1 MKRIVLIICA
11 ILFCLQIGAQVN
23 SEGQSKPQEPVVTL
37 KEGHKDIVVFPN
49 PSTGKV
55 FLSISGF
62 RGERVDV
69 RVMNVIGNVVLR
81 ENSYE
86 TEDKT
91 TKMLDL
97 SKFNSGLY
105 YIKLEAAEY
114 SEIRKVIIN

>member
-1 MKRIVLIICA
+1 MKTTILMICA

-23 SEGQSKPQEPVVTL
+23 SSEQTKPQEPVITL
-37 KEGHKDIVVFPN
+37 RPSHKDIVVFPN

-62 RGERVDV
+62 KGERVDV

-86 TEDKT
+86 TEDKI

-97 SKFNSGLY
+97 SKFDSGLY